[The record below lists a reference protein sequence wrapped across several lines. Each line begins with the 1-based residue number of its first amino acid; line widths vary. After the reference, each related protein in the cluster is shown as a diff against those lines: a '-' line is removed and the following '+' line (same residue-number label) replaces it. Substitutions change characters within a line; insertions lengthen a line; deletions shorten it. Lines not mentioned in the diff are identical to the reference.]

1 MPERGDGAG
10 EGTKRLMSPRAALA
24 VANNVIGALLGT
36 TALIFIAKNM
46 GASVLGVL
54 GFGLATIGILSFLSD
69 FGVGSVHVRQMNLGG
84 DKAKSI
90 GAYAVIKLVLLSV
103 FAAITLVMIEMWKD
117 GSAGG
122 LMPTEASMIPTL
134 TDTMY
139 VFLVYYVL
147 LGISQ
152 IATHTF
158 DALGQDVKV
167 HVPALLELVVRVC
180 FVVYIAISPLG
191 SSANGAALLASAYA
205 AGMISAMLLT
215 AVLMRSCRVSVPDRR
230 TLINYIRSL
239 APVFLVS
246 VIIIVDLY
254 LDKAIVGYYWGEHE
268 LGLYFGVQRM
278 AIFVG
283 VFSLSVSTLI
293 LPSVTTYFIR
303 RDVTA
308 SWDIVNQAERYVSL
322 VVIPTAAFY
331 LFYGTDI
338 LRIFLTE
345 EFVAAVRSMDLL
357 VMASAVVA
365 LVLPLRS
372 VIVGVGRPVVLF
384 AIGLVGLSLQ
394 LALLLVLV
402 PEEFLGFEMAGL
414 GRQGAAAALLVCSI
428 YYFFSLRYMAWR
440 FSKIIPYSHS
450 FKHILSAITMVGA
463 MYVVDWMF
471 VPVVDWLSLMLLA
484 VVGLFAYAFSAYFM
498 GELERSDYKY
508 FKAMLNP
515 QGTFQY
521 VVRELIGKRGQ

>member
-1 MPERGDGAG
+1 MPEEASGGA
-10 EGTKRLMSPRAALA
+10 EGTGRLMSPKAALS
-24 VANNVIGALLGT
+24 VANGVFGALLST

-46 GASVLGVL
+46 GASVLGIL
-54 GFGLATIGILSFLSD
+54 GFGIATIGILSFLSD
-69 FGVGSVHVRQMNLGG
+69 FGVGSVHVRQMNLGE
-84 DKAKSI
+84 DRAKCV
-90 GAYAVIKLVLLSV
+90 GAYAVIKLILLGI
-103 FAAITLVMIEMWKD
+103 FAAITLILIEAWKD

-122 LMPTEASMIPTL
+122 LMPTDASMIHTL

-139 VFLVYYVL
+139 VFLVYYIL

-158 DALGQDVKV
+158 DALGQDAKV
-167 HVPALLELVVRVC
+167 HVPTLLELVVRVS
-180 FVVYIAISPLG
+180 FVVYIAVSPLG
-191 SSANGAALLASAYA
+191 SGANGAALLASAYA
-205 AGMISAMLLT
+205 AGMISSMLLT
-215 AVLMRSCRVSVPDRR
+215 AVLMRSCRISMPDRR
-230 TLINYIRSL
+230 TLMSYIRSL

-357 VMASAVVA
+357 VMASAVIA

-372 VIVGVGRPVVLF
+372 VIAGVGRPVVLF
-384 AIGLVGLSLQ
+384 AIGLIGVALQ
-394 LALLLVLV
+394 LGLLLVLV
-402 PEEFLGFEMAGL
+402 PEEFLGITAAGM
-414 GRQGAAAALLVCSI
+414 GRQGAAAALLICSI

-440 FSKIIPYSHS
+440 ISRIVPYSHS
-450 FKHILSAITMVGA
+450 FKHILSAITMIGA

-471 VPVVDWLSLMLLA
+471 IPVIDWVALVVLA
-484 VVGLFAYAFSAYFM
+484 VIGVFAYAFSAYFM
-498 GELERSDYKY
+498 GELEFADYKY

-515 QGTFQY
+515 QDTLQY
-521 VVRELIGKRGQ
+521 VVGELIGKRGQ